1 MLGEEWQDI
10 QKKYLH
16 TLGNLTLTGYNS
28 EMSDHSF
35 ARKKCIEGGFDD
47 SPLRLNTYL
56 RTASQWTPLEI
67 GERAGELSQKAT
79 LIWDSPKLSS
89 EILERYLQKDEKEIV
104 SYNLNHF
111 GYLEGEILEL
121 YESLKKRILNIDSSV
136 KEEIKKL
143 YIAFKSSTNFVDIE
157 PQKSRLRLML
167 NMKFDEINDPLNLAK
182 DVTGLGRWGN
192 GDVEVGISN
201 INEIDD
207 VMDLIQQAFDV
218 QVGE

>member
-1 MLGEEWQDI
+1 M
-10 QKKYLH
+10 
-16 TLGNLTLTGYNS
+16 
-28 EMSDHSF
+28 
-35 ARKKCIEGGFDD
+35 
-47 SPLRLNTYL
+47 
-56 RTASQWTPLEI
+56 
-67 GERAGELSQKAT
+67 
-79 LIWDSPKLSS
+79 
-89 EILERYLQKDEKEIV
+89 
-104 SYNLNHF
+104 
-111 GYLEGEILEL
+111 
-121 YESLKKRILNIDSSV
+121 LNIDSSV

>member
-1 MLGEEWQDI
+1 ME
-10 QKKYLH
+10 
-16 TLGNLTLTGYNS
+16 
-28 EMSDHSF
+28 
-35 ARKKCIEGGFDD
+35 
-47 SPLRLNTYL
+47 
-56 RTASQWTPLEI
+56 
-67 GERAGELSQKAT
+67 
-79 LIWDSPKLSS
+79 
-89 EILERYLQKDEKEIV
+89 KDEKEIV
-104 SYNLNHF
+104 SYDLNHF